1 MVEISIQ
8 KLAVNRIGTFDPNN
22 PYISKIELEMIFN
35 VDKSRLIAYQ
45 IFNAQNVRIQTVRN
59 RFYNKGETLYSVIR
73 ETSFY
78 DPALMPREE
87 YGADGQVRL
96 VAWLID
102 GNNQRISDMATS
114 ILNITLPPPEKI
126 EQYEQLVESLKMA
139 DPSVYGGVNVRE
151 SSERCPMYCNIVYV
165 PTNTVAYSGL
175 CSCSMLENYQSDP
188 DYRIDQ
194 ISKRETKP
202 GRDVVFKEPEPEIT
216 TSQVE
221 PPVEEPEI
229 ITSGIPSAYAE
240 SDEPDFNPPGWDKPY
255 DYGTEEHRE
264 EEPHLFPTTEH
275 IDPPG
280 VEEPAVTTSQVEPPG
295 VEEPAV
301 TTSQVEPPGQEVTA
315 QISWFGDTWFPWHLE
330 LEDKRRR

>member
-22 PYISKIELEMIFN
+22 PHISKIELEIIFN

-45 IFNAQNVRIQTVRN
+45 IFNAENVRIQTVRK

-114 ILNITLPPPEKI
+114 ILNITLPTPEKI

-188 DYRIDQ
+188 NYRIDQ

-216 TSQVE
+216 TAGIDPYVPPTEKPFEKPDYRGTQPEPEVTTDHIE
-221 PPVEEPEI
+221 PPGVEEPEI
-229 ITSGIPSAYAE
+229 ITSQVEPS
-240 SDEPDFNPPGWDKPY
+240 D
-255 DYGTEEHRE
+255 
-264 EEPHLFPTTEH
+264 L
-275 IDPPG
+275 IDTIDTI
-280 VEEPAVTTSQVEPPG
+280 ETSQVEPPG
-295 VEEPAV
+295 VEEPEI

-315 QISWFGDTWFPWHLE
+315 QISWFGNTWFPWHLE
-330 LEDKRRR
+330 LEDR